1 MADNVQITAGSGTI
15 IAADDVSGVEYQR
28 VKVTLGSDGVATA
41 DLQATLTAALASNT
55 TDVAATGA
63 AGTLF
68 GYSIHESA
76 GAAANLVFRDGTNN
90 SGGAVSYVSLS
101 ANESVRDWFGPQ
113 GIKITTGIW
122 VERVTGTTEL
132 TVWYV

>member
-1 MADNVQITAGSGTI
+1 MADNVPITAGTGTT
-15 IAADDVSGVEYQR
+15 IASDDVGSVQYQR
-28 VKVTLGSDGVATA
+28 VKVTLGGDGVATA
-41 DLQATLTAALASNT
+41 DLQAVITAAVASNT

-68 GYSIHESA
+68 GYSIHET
-76 GAAANLVFRDGTNN
+76 AAAAASLVIRDGASNA
-90 SGGAVSYVSLS
+90 GGAISYISLAS
-101 ANESVRDWFGPQ
+101 NESVRDWFGPQ

-122 VERVTGTTEL
+122 IERVTGTTEL

>member
-1 MADNVQITAGSGTI
+1 MADNVPITAGSGTI

-28 VKVTLGSDGVATA
+28 VKVTLGADGVAAA
-41 DLQATLTAALASNT
+41 DLQAVLTAAIASNT

-68 GYSIHESA
+68 GYSIKEDAS
-76 GAAANLVFRDGTNN
+76 AAANIIIRDGTSN
-90 SGGAVSYVSLS
+90 SGTPVAYINLAS
-101 ANESVRDWFGPQ
+101 NESVRDWFGPQ

-122 VERVTGTTEL
+122 IDRVAGTTTL
-132 TVWYV
+132 TIWYV